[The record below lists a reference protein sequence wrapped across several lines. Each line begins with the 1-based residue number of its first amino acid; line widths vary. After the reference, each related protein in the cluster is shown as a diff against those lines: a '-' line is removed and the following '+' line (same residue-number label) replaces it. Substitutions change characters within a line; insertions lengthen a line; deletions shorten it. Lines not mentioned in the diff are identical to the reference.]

1 MDWIAAAQQ
10 GNPRAVARLITRV
23 ENGATDARAIVAAL
37 YPATGRAH
45 IVGITG
51 PPGSGKSS
59 LVNELAKV
67 FRRGGRRVGIVA
79 VDPSSP
85 FSGGALLGDRVRMRD
100 LAGDEG
106 IFVRSMASRG
116 SLGGLARGVS
126 AAVQVLDA
134 AGYDPILI
142 ETVGAGQAEVD
153 IAGAAHTTIVLE
165 APNSGDDVQSIKA
178 GILEIADIL
187 VVNKADQPGAG
198 RTAKSLEM
206 MLHMAMPAAAAQVSR
221 GAGEQGSKK
230 PAANGPLPATRHSP
244 LATDHSPLTTDHFW
258 PVPVLQTVATT
269 GQGVEELAATVV
281 RHGDYLRASGAWAAR
296 ERARCR
302 DEIEH
307 LLRDRFID
315 RLAAVVP
322 AAERAE
328 LITAVAERRLDPYTA
343 ADRLF
348 AGASASF
355 DRESAPPGP

>member
-10 GNPRAVARLITRV
+10 GNPRAVARLITQV
-23 ENGATDARAIVAAL
+23 ENRAADARTIVAAL
-37 YPATGRAH
+37 YAATGRAH
-45 IVGITG
+45 VVGITG

-67 FRRGGRRVGIVA
+67 FRRRGRRVGIIA

-126 AAVQVLDA
+126 AAVKVLDA

-153 IAGAAHTTIVLE
+153 IAGAAHTVVVLE
-165 APNSGDDVQSIKA
+165 APNTGDDVQSIKA
-178 GILEIADIL
+178 GILEIADVL
-187 VVNKADQPGAG
+187 VVNKSDQPGAG
-198 RTAKSLEM
+198 RTVKSLEM
-206 MLHMAMPAAAAQVSR
+206 MIHMGLGAAADNGHR
-221 GAGEQGSKK
+221 GHAT
-230 PAANGPLPATRHSP
+230 PMPTAAVWA
-244 LATDHSPLTTDHFW
+244 
-258 PVPVLQTVATT
+258 VPVLQTVATS
-269 GQGVEELAATVV
+269 GEGVAALADAIE
-281 RHGDYLRASGAWAAR
+281 RHGQHLRAGGDWAAR
-296 ERARCR
+296 ERARSR

-322 AAERAE
+322 AAARAD
-328 LITAVAERRLDPYTA
+328 LIAAVAERRLDPYTA

-348 AGASASF
+348 GDAVTLLGGQSTS
-355 DRESAPPGP
+355 

>member
-10 GNPRAVARLITRV
+10 GNPRAVARLITQV
-23 ENGATDARAIVAAL
+23 ENRAADARTIVAAL
-37 YPATGRAH
+37 YAATGRAH
-45 IVGITG
+45 VVGITG

-67 FRRGGRRVGIVA
+67 FRRRGRRVGIIA

-126 AAVQVLDA
+126 AAVKVLDA

-153 IAGAAHTTIVLE
+153 IAGAAHTVVVLE
-165 APNSGDDVQSIKA
+165 APNTGDDVQSIKA
-178 GILEIADIL
+178 GILEIADVL
-187 VVNKADQPGAG
+187 VVNKSDQPGAG
-198 RTAKSLEM
+198 RTVKSLEM
-206 MLHMAMPAAAAQVSR
+206 MIHMGLGAAADNGHR
-221 GAGEQGSKK
+221 GHAT
-230 PAANGPLPATRHSP
+230 PMPTAAVWA
-244 LATDHSPLTTDHFW
+244 
-258 PVPVLQTVATT
+258 VPVLQTVATS
-269 GQGVEELAATVV
+269 GEGVAALADAIE
-281 RHGDYLRASGAWAAR
+281 RHGQHLRAGGDWAAR
-296 ERARCR
+296 ERARSR

-322 AAERAE
+322 AAARAD
-328 LITAVAERRLDPYTA
+328 LIAAVAERRLDPYTA

-348 AGASASF
+348 ADAVTLLGGQSTS
-355 DRESAPPGP
+355 